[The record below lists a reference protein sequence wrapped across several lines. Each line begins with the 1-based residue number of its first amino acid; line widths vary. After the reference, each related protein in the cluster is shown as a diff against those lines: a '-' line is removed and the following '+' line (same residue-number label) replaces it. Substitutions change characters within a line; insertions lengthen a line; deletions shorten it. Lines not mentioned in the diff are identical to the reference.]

1 MLTIVMTAV
10 LTASSTGGA
19 PGIGVLDFA
28 PQGGASAELAAAL
41 STLTAQELERLTV
54 FRVSSSETM
63 RVMLG
68 VERQRQLV
76 GCENCNGSA
85 LADLA
90 SYDYIVTGKVLKT
103 KTDFTLFFSLVP
115 VGSSQAVSS
124 HKVTAVTEAALM
136 QEVRP
141 AVITLMAKVL
151 EGRQGT
157 LMVTTSEV
165 GADVK
170 LDGRQIG
177 TTPIDPVVIAGG
189 PHLLTVEKD
198 GFSPVRKEVKVTVD
212 QLTDESVRLAPSP
225 DTIVAYETRAKRLRA
240 LAWTMGGI
248 AVAGFLVAII
258 SASEGARIYG
268 DTTSET
274 SFQYARA
281 QLLKND
287 ESYRAKANELKT
299 QLATWST
306 LAVVGISVGAASA
319 VASAVLFILGD
330 DPGKYDQFH
339 RVPQRSKA
347 PTVALSPSLGGVVLS
362 GTFW

>member
-1 MLTIVMTAV
+1 MVTVLLTTMLA
-10 LTASSTGGA
+10 ASGSGVA
-19 PGIGVLDFA
+19 PGVGVLDFA
-28 PQGGASAELAAAL
+28 AQGGAATELAAAL
-41 STLTAQELERLTV
+41 STLTAQELERLSV

-76 GCENCNGSA
+76 GCENCNGTA

-90 SYDYIVTGKVLKT
+90 SYDFIVTGKVLKT
-103 KTDFTLFFSLVP
+103 KTDYTLFLSLVP
-115 VGSSQAVSS
+115 VGSSQALSS
-124 HKVTAVTEAALM
+124 HKVTSLTEAALM

-157 LMVTTSEV
+157 LMITASEV

-170 LDGRQIG
+170 IDERQVG
-177 TTPIDPVVIAGG
+177 TTPIDPVVIAAG

-198 GFSPVRKEVKVTVD
+198 GFSPVRKEVRVTVD
-212 QLTDESVRLAPSP
+212 QITDVSVRLAPSP
-225 DTIVAYETRAKRLRA
+225 DTIVAYETRAKSLRA
-240 LAWTMGGI
+240 LAWTTAGL
-248 AVAGFLVAII
+248 AVVGFGVAVL
-258 SASEGARIYG
+258 SVAEGAHIYG
-268 DTTSET
+268 DSTTEG

-281 QLLKND
+281 HLLNND
-287 ESYRAKANELKT
+287 ESYRARANELKA
-299 QLATWST
+299 QLTTWNT
-306 LAVVGISVGAASA
+306 LAVVGMAVGAASA

-339 RVPQRSKA
+339 KVLQKGKATLALA
-347 PTVALSPSLGGVVLS
+347 PTLGGLVLF
-362 GTFW
+362 GTF